1 MEINVKV
8 TLEISES
15 SKSFLAGLF
24 SGVAPTQAKA
34 VEANE
39 APAAEATTEEVQEKK
54 KSRAK
59 STKAVEEP
67 KAEEATPQEPKV
79 EEPKAEE
86 AAPQE
91 PKEPASN
98 LSMAHLRDAVAAK
111 SATHIE
117 EIKAKL
123 RELGTVVLPKLD
135 ESKWQEFYDFVN
147 AL

>member
-24 SGVAPTQAKA
+24 SGAASTQAKV

-59 STKAVEEP
+59 STKA
-67 KAEEATPQEPKV
+67 A

-91 PKEPASN
+91 PKVEEPKAEETVPQEPKEPANN

>member
-1 MEINVKV
+1 MP
-8 TLEISES
+8 
-15 SKSFLAGLF
+15 A
-24 SGVAPTQAKA
+24 QAK
-34 VEANE
+34 EAETSE
-39 APAAEATTEEVQEKK
+39 APAAEAVVEEAQEKK

-59 STKAVEEP
+59 STKTVEEP
-67 KAEEATPQEPKV
+67 KAEEVKAEEVKAEEPKA

>member
-24 SGVAPTQAKA
+24 SGAVPTQAKVA
-34 VEANE
+34 EASE
-39 APAAEATTEEVQEKK
+39 APTAEATIEEVQEKK

-59 STKAVEEP
+59 STKVVEEP
-67 KAEEATPQEPKV
+67 KAEEPKA

-86 AAPQE
+86 PKAEETAPQE

>member
-15 SKSFLAGLF
+15 SKSFFAGLF
-24 SGVAPTQAKA
+24 SGAVPTQAKA
-34 VEANE
+34 AEASE
-39 APAAEATTEEVQEKK
+39 APTAEATIEEVQEKK

-59 STKAVEEP
+59 STKVVEEP
-67 KAEEATPQEPKV
+67 KAEEPKA

-86 AAPQE
+86 PKAEETAPQE